1 MREAWMSELLDDLV
15 DPSLRDEYNKDE
27 FVSLVELALRCV
39 KVNSFERPFMRQVI
53 QTFRKS
59 ELMVSIDEHPQPE
72 PDVSLGE
79 EVCHGKAFEIS
90 GMGFDVAS
98 SMESSSSSGM
108 NFDAQFLSKGLRSR
122 QSTSMI

>member
-1 MREAWMSELLDDLV
+1 MREAWKSELLYDLV

-27 FVSLVELALRCV
+27 FVSLVELALQCV

-59 ELMVSIDEHPQPE
+59 GLMVSIDEHPQPE

-79 EVCHGKAFEIS
+79 EVHHGKAFEIS
-90 GMGFDVAS
+90 GMGYDVAWS
-98 SMESSSSSGM
+98 LESSSSSRM
-108 NFDAQFLSKGLRSR
+108 NFDSQLLSEGLRSR
-122 QSTSMI
+122 QSTTI